1 MDGSEV
7 LETTEEA
14 AEETVETLNETSD
27 ERDTR
32 IAELEEKNKQLFE
45 RAKKAEAAKKV
56 EPSNDN
62 LSTRDVLALT
72 EAKISSQDFDEV
84 VRVAQILNKPVS
96 EALQDKTL
104 KTILETRAEER
115 RSAAATNTGRSPRG
129 TSTQSG
135 ADLLRRAETTGEVPE
150 SADGLRALAE
160 ARLTGK

>member
-1 MDGSEV
+1 MDAPEV
-7 LETTEEA
+7 LETQEV
-14 AEETVETLNETSD
+14 AEETTQETPNETAD
-27 ERDTR
+27 ERDAR

-45 RAKKAEAAKKV
+45 RAKKAEAAKKA

-62 LSTRDVLALT
+62 LSTKDVLALT
-72 EAKISSQDFDEV
+72 EAKVSSQDFDEV
-84 VRVAQILNKPVS
+84 VRVAQILGKPVS

-135 ADLLRRAETTGEVPE
+135 ADLLRRAETTGEVPD